1 MNAQQLEAADNA
13 NAEGAWLDL
22 VAAFDVNRPS
32 APVSPVVA
40 ALEKLAAA
48 PFVTLPLPAP
58 KATVRQR
65 VARFILRRF

>member
-22 VAAFDVNRPS
+22 VAAFDRDREVC
-32 APVSPVVA
+32 PVVA

-48 PFVTLPLPAP
+48 PFVTLPSPAP
-58 KATVRQR
+58 ASKATVRQR

>member
-1 MNAQQLEAADNA
+1 MNAEQLEAADKA

-22 VAAFDVNRPS
+22 VSAFARDREVC
-32 APVSPVVA
+32 PVVA
-40 ALEKLAAA
+40 ALETLAAA
-48 PFVTLPLPAP
+48 PFVSLPLPAP

>member
-22 VAAFDVNRPS
+22 VAAFDRDREVC
-32 APVSPVVA
+32 PVVA

-48 PFVTLPLPAP
+48 PFVTLPSPAP